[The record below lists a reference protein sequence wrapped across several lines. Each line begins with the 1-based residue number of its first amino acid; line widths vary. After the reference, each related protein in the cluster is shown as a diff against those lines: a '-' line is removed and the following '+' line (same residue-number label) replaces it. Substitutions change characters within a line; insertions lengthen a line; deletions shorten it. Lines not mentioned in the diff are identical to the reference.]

1 MKRRL
6 IPFAILTTL
15 VAVFATFALAPAGSG
30 HQHLNPEGRDDDRP
44 FSHAVLAGNTLYLS
58 GGLGLDAKTGA
69 PPADVKDEVRMLLD
83 GMRAKLALADMTMD
97 DLVSVQ
103 IFCDD
108 IALYGTFN
116 AIYATYFNDGYPAR
130 AFIGS
135 GPLLF
140 GAHFEIQGIAV
151 RRHPAAEEAD

>member
-6 IPFAILTTL
+6 IPFAILATL
-15 VAVFATFALAPAGSG
+15 VAVFGASALTPAGSG
-30 HQHLNPEGRDDDRP
+30 HQHLDPAGRDDGRP
-44 FSHAVLAGNTLYLS
+44 FSHAVLAGHTLYLS
-58 GGLGLDAKTGA
+58 GGLGLDPKTMA
-69 PPADVKDEVRMLLD
+69 PPAEVEDEVRLLLD
-83 GMRAKLALADMTMD
+83 GMKAKLALADMTMD

-116 AIYATYFNDGYPAR
+116 AIYATYFKDGYPAR

-151 RRHPAAEEAD
+151 RRQPQAGVAD

>member
-6 IPFAILTTL
+6 ISFTVLTTL
-15 VAVFATFALAPAGSG
+15 VAVFSASTLTLAGSG
-30 HQHLNPEGRDDDRP
+30 HQHLDPAGRDDGRP
-44 FSHAVLAGNTLYLS
+44 FSHAVLAGQTLYLS
-58 GGLGLDAKTGA
+58 GGLGLDPETGA
-69 PPADVKDEVRMLLD
+69 PPADVADEVRLLLD
-83 GMRAKLALADMTMD
+83 GMKAKLALADMTMD

-103 IFCDD
+103 VFCDD
-108 IALYGTFN
+108 IALYGAFN
-116 AIYATYFNDGYPAR
+116 AIYATYFKDVYPAR

-151 RRHPAAEEAD
+151 RQNPAKRATD